1 MAESRNKVQSTQG
14 ASCLWL
20 LVGFTGVVMVATGLL
35 RWFEGDAGWL
45 TTLTTAFSGAALAAA
60 SWRCA
65 RMALDRAGQA
75 PQDDPNA
82 PSHSLSDPL
91 SPRAERA
98 QPPRQRSYSTAI
110 GAQAL

>member
-35 RWFEGDAGWL
+35 RWFDGDAGWL
-45 TTLTTAFSGAALAAA
+45 VTLTSVFSGAALAIA

-65 RMALDRAGQA
+65 RMTLDHAGQA
-75 PQDDPNA
+75 RQHDTNPSGDSLGRPSLPQ
-82 PSHSLSDPL
+82 
-91 SPRAERA
+91 AERA
-98 QPPRQRSYSTAI
+98 HALRHHSYSTVI
-110 GAQAL
+110 GPQTP

>member
-35 RWFEGDAGWL
+35 RCFDGDAGWQM
-45 TTLTTAFSGAALAAA
+45 TLTSIFSGAALAIA

-65 RMALDRAGQA
+65 RMALDAGQV
-75 PQDDPNA
+75 PQHDTNA
-82 PSHSLSDPL
+82 PDDSLGGPL
-91 SPRAERA
+91 SHQAERA
-98 QPPRQRSYSTAI
+98 NALQHHSYSAAI
-110 GAQAL
+110 GPQTP

>member
-20 LVGFTGVVMVATGLL
+20 FVGFTGVVMVATGLL
-35 RWFEGDAGWL
+35 RWFDGDAGWL
-45 TTLTTAFSGAALAAA
+45 MTLTGVFSGTALAIA

-75 PQDDPNA
+75 PQYDANA
-82 PSHSLSDPL
+82 PGDSLARPL
-91 SPRAERA
+91 SPQGERA
-98 QPPRQRSYSTAI
+98 HVLRHHSYSTAI
-110 GAQAL
+110 GPQTP